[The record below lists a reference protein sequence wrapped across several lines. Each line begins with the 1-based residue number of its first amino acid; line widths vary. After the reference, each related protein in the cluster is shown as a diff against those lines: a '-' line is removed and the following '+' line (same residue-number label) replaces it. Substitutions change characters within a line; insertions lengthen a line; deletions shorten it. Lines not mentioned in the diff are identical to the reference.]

1 MSVYIK
7 YKKEENPWHIGPR
20 QLFKNN
26 FRGKNQHWGG
36 IKRS

>member
-20 QLFKNN
+20 QLIKNN
-26 FRGKNQHWGG
+26 FIGKKSTLG
-36 IKRS
+36 